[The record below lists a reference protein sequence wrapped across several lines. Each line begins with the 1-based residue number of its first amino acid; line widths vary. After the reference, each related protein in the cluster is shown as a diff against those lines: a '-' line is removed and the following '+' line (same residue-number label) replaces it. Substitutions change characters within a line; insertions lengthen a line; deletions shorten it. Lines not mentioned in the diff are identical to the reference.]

1 MSYVR
6 PQPDQA
12 LSVVLFRLQQESEL
26 SIEHLAARSDLTSR
40 SMAAILHGT
49 SSPAWVT
56 VVRVAEA
63 LDVPMGRLIKL
74 WEAER
79 GA

>member
-1 MSYVR
+1 MSYMR
-6 PQPDQA
+6 PKPDQA
-12 LSVVLFRLQQESEL
+12 LARVLSRLHDKSPLSV
-26 SIEHLAARSDLTSR
+26 EHLAARADLTAR
-40 SMAAILHGT
+40 AMTAILRGT
-49 SSPAWVT
+49 SSPAFVT

-79 GA
+79 G